1 MSCKICLEELLQ
13 KACIGHVVMSF
24 MKEKHPMNCFVWMNG
39 LIFLL
44 LLSTV
49 IKGKYR
55 PVFHI
60 RNWQKILYV
69 SGHSF
74 VIKSSLASPDPFYS
88 ADGHQPVRIE
98 AEESSTRRKMCSFCN
113 FQGKVTPSG
122 LKIRTRFKCAVCEI
136 PLCTGEN
143 RCFDT
148 FHRLY
153 YEGRVAIGP
162 GKNLTFS
169 TSDSWYW
176 RF

>member
-1 MSCKICLEELLQ
+1 MHWTCCNVFYEGKTSNELF
-13 KACIGHVVMSF
+13 CVNEWPDF
-24 MKEKHPMNCFVWMNG
+24 F
-39 LIFLL
+39 LI

-169 TSDSWYW
+169 TSDSWYL